1 MKQFLRIDAL
11 LSNMQNH
18 HCKLDFHL
26 LQRWSWLQP
35 EALKKGEIDGGFV
48 YGIPECIFRSNPDTD
63 SDLIR
68 TLIPIHSGQ

>member
-48 YGIPECIFRSNPDTD
+48 YGIPEEMITSLLDGIMETWEVK
-63 SDLIR
+63 
-68 TLIPIHSGQ
+68 Q